1 MLPARGAPALPP
13 PHFPAI
19 EPRTYQVPSENGEAS
34 DASTK
39 GASSETAHSA
49 ALADNIEENITN
61 SSGNDGNSTIYP
73 DESVSAP
80 PLATLPSLPDSS
92 SFSSDATARH
102 LEEGAAEVHDTCLAA
117 TQRYLEA
124 LRVNWELRH
133 GRNVFAVPLRG
144 GPARRHRDRAWERG
158 SPYVRAGPWRRAVSE
173 NGILGCIR
181 GFGPHDENGGRIID
195 VADDNQSRD
204 NHIPTPT
211 DSLLQNT
218 SYICDL
224 IWRRALRDRGDVLG
238 SEICGFRDIGVLLEC
253 AETVAFYD
261 AKEWAR
267 DPERGFQMICEAG
280 QIFCRDLKDAEGMER
295 VNDIAVRR
303 V

>member
-1 MLPARGAPALPP
+1 MERHPTPA
-13 PHFPAI
+13 
-19 EPRTYQVPSENGEAS
+19 PR
-34 DASTK
+34 
-39 GASSETAHSA
+39 
-49 ALADNIEENITN
+49 NITN
-61 SSGNDGNSTIYP
+61 SSGHDGNSTIYP

-92 SFSSDATARH
+92 SFSSDATTRH
-102 LEEGAAEVHDTCLAA
+102 LEEGAAEVRDTCLAA

-133 GRNVFAVPLRG
+133 GRDVFAVPLGG

-158 SPYVRAGPWRRAVSE
+158 SPYVRAGPCRRAVSE
-173 NGILGCIR
+173 TGVRGCIR
-181 GFGPHDENGGRIID
+181 GFGSHDGNGGRIID
-195 VADDNQSRD
+195 VADDDQSRD
-204 NHIPTPT
+204 NHVPRPT

-238 SEICGFRDIGVLLEC
+238 SEICGCRDIGVLLQC

-280 QIFCRDLKDAEGMER
+280 RIFCRDLKDAEGMER